1 MALIATNL
9 KGWTMTEEPSGGDLS
24 RLRQLNAMAAIRALR
39 DDKPLTLTELAKRT
53 GLSRASTEDVIREL
67 IGRGWVA
74 EAEPT
79 AGTVG
84 RPARRYR
91 FRADAG
97 RVLGVDI
104 GGHTIRALVTDLD
117 GEVLHSATVA
127 VTPELGRKDRLAAI
141 DRCVVAALAGAD
153 TTPDQIWSTGVATT
167 GLVDGTG
174 KVMLSDSLTE
184 WTGVDLADH
193 LRRLVPAPI
202 RVENDSKLA
211 ALAESWR
218 GVARYAKDVVFLLAG
233 VRTGTGLIIDGKL
246 HRGFA
251 NAAGEIGAL
260 PAVGWLKAPDHL
272 RAWTASNAG
281 TRPAGGSTDRGLT
294 TGSTRTTPATG
305 SSTAPARPNP
315 TSLARPGAAA
325 AGERDEGRGGADEF
339 SDVFEAAR
347 SGDRAATKAV
357 RRYTRDIAVGVSALI
372 LTLDPELLVIGGG
385 FSRSADVVIDGLRGE
400 LDRWCLR
407 TPEIRISTFG
417 DEGVVLGAVRLAL
430 EQVETSMSE
439 GANPLT

>member
-1 MALIATNL
+1 MDSFPRVIKESIIIDTDPDEPQGVA
-9 KGWTMTEEPSGGDLS
+9 MTEEPTGGDLS

-39 DDKPLTLTELAKRT
+39 DGKPLTLTELAKRT

-117 GEVLHSATVA
+117 GEVLHSASVP
-127 VTPELGRKDRLAAI
+127 VTPELGRKERLAAI
-141 DRCVVAALAGAD
+141 DRCVATALAGAG
-153 TTPDQIWSTGVATT
+153 TTPAEIWSTGVATT

-193 LRRLVPAPI
+193 LRRLVPAPV

-246 HRGFA
+246 HRGFG

-272 RAWTASNAG
+272 RSWS
-281 TRPAGGSTDRGLT
+281 GSD
-294 TGSTRTTPATG
+294 
-305 SSTAPARPNP
+305 NF
-315 TSLARPGAAA
+315 
-325 AGERDEGRGGADEF
+325 EDI
-339 SDVFEAAR
+339 FEAAR
-347 SGDRAATKAV
+347 QGDRTAVKAV

-385 FSRSADVVIDGLRGE
+385 FSRSADVVIEPLRGE

-439 GANPLT
+439 GADPLT

>member
-1 MALIATNL
+1 
-9 KGWTMTEEPSGGDLS
+9 MTGEPSGGDLS

-104 GGHTIRALVTDLD
+104 GGHTIRALITDLD

-127 VTPELGRKDRLAAI
+127 VTPELGRKERLAAI
-141 DRCVVAALAGAD
+141 DRCVVAALAGAN

-246 HRGFA
+246 HRGFG

-272 RAWTASNAG
+272 RAWTTTNPTPSPG
-281 TRPAGGSTDRGLT
+281 AGG
-294 TGSTRTTPATG
+294 
-305 SSTAPARPNP
+305 
-315 TSLARPGAAA
+315 
-325 AGERDEGRGGADEF
+325 DEF
-339 SDVFEAAR
+339 GDVFEAAR
-347 SGDRAATKAV
+347 QGDRTAVKAV

-385 FSRSADVVIDGLRGE
+385 FSRSADVVIGPLRGE

-439 GANPLT
+439 GADPLT

>member
-1 MALIATNL
+1 LALIATNL

-39 DDKPLTLTELAKRT
+39 DGRPLTLTELAKRT

-117 GEVLHSATVA
+117 GEVLHSASVA
-127 VTPELGRKDRLAAI
+127 VTPELGRKERLAAI
-141 DRCVVAALAGAD
+141 DRCVVATLAGAG

-184 WTGVDLADH
+184 WTGVDLAEH

-246 HRGFA
+246 HRGFG

-260 PAVGWLKAPDHL
+260 PAIGWLKAPDHL
-272 RAWTASNAG
+272 RAWTSGKSIPGDG
-281 TRPAGGSTDRGLT
+281 TDA
-294 TGSTRTTPATG
+294 
-305 SSTAPARPNP
+305 
-315 TSLARPGAAA
+315 
-325 AGERDEGRGGADEF
+325 F

-347 SGDRAATKAV
+347 QGDRAAVKAV

-385 FSRSADVVIDGLRGE
+385 FSRSADVVVQPLRGE

-439 GANPLT
+439 GADPLT

>member
-1 MALIATNL
+1 MDSFPRVIKESIIIDINPEEPQGA
-9 KGWTMTEEPSGGDLS
+9 TMTEEPTGGDLS
-24 RLRQLNAMAAIRALR
+24 KLRQLNAQSVLRALR
-39 DDKPLTLTELAKRT
+39 DDKPLTLTELAKQT
-53 GLSRASTEDVIREL
+53 GLSRASTEDVAREL
-67 IGRGWVA
+67 IERGWVA
-74 EAEPT
+74 EVEPT

-104 GGHTIRALVTDLD
+104 GGHTIRALITDLD
-117 GEVLHSATVA
+117 GEVLFSTSVP
-127 VTPELGRKDRLAAI
+127 VTPQLGRKERLAAL
-141 DRCVVAALAGAD
+141 DGSVKAALLGAR
-153 TTPDQIWSTGVATT
+153 TKREQIWSTGVATT

-184 WTGVDLADH
+184 WTGVDLGEH
-193 LRRLVPAPI
+193 LRKLVGAPT

-246 HRGFA
+246 HRGFG

-260 PAVGWLKAPDHL
+260 PAVGWLKAPDQL
-272 RAWTASNAG
+272 RAWS
-281 TRPAGGSTDRGLT
+281 GGK
-294 TGSTRTTPATG
+294 
-305 SSTAPARPNP
+305 
-315 TSLARPGAAA
+315 
-325 AGERDEGRGGADEF
+325 DEF
-339 SDVFEAAR
+339 EDVFLAAR
-347 SGDRAATKAV
+347 NGNREAVRAV

-385 FSRSADVVIDGLRGE
+385 FSRSADVVLQPLRTE

-407 TPEIRISTFG
+407 TPEIRVSTFG
-417 DEGVVLGAVRLAL
+417 DEGVAFGAVRLAL
-430 EQVETSMSE
+430 EQVEASLYD
-439 GANPLT
+439 GAEFSAAGIVARRGS

>member
-1 MALIATNL
+1 
-9 KGWTMTEEPSGGDLS
+9 MTEEQSGGDLS

-117 GEVLHSATVA
+117 GEVLHSATVP
-127 VTPELGRKDRLAAI
+127 VTPELGRKERLAAI
-141 DRCVVAALAGAD
+141 DRCVTTALAGAG
-153 TTPDQIWSTGVATT
+153 TTPAEIWSTGVATT

-193 LRRLVPAPI
+193 LRRLVPAPV

-246 HRGFA
+246 HRGFG

-260 PAVGWLKAPDHL
+260 PAIGWLKAPDHL
-272 RAWTASNAG
+272 RTWT
-281 TRPAGGSTDRGLT
+281 T
-294 TGSTRTTPATG
+294 TNRTTDNSPA
-305 SSTAPARPNP
+305 
-315 TSLARPGAAA
+315 LAHP
-325 AGERDEGRGGADEF
+325 DEF
-339 SDVFEAAR
+339 GDVFEAAR
-347 SGDRAATKAV
+347 QGDRTAVKAV

-385 FSRSADVVIDGLRGE
+385 FSRSADVVIEPLRGE